1 MCCTD
6 LRIRRLGFE
15 SLRARSPHPHATLAP
30 LSLDRHLPHL
40 AAFWPHQ
47 PSRPHDR
54 GVRRSGPFRR
64 GTRARTG
71 PCRADAGVPS
81 GRRAL
86 PLRSRRAGALVQG
99 FERADERVVRR
110 QRPLAVAR
118 LGLFEPPGVPSSY
131 LDDDRGRQPSWRRIS
146 ESKTWNSSWLSVGA
160 LCCAL
165 RCCWPGALSQVRT
178 YCKARSSGC
187 SGSGIGWMAI
197 PRAICDARC
206 TTWPR
211 TDTGGR
217 GYGGGSFPFSRPR
230 HPRQLT

>member
-1 MCCTD
+1 MDAGGLAGCAA
-6 LRIRRLGFE
+6 LIYGSE
-15 SLRARSPHPHATLAP
+15 GWGSSPSERATTSARQGLAP

-178 YCKARSSGC
+178 YCKARSSRNRWHEP
-187 SGSGIGWMAI
+187 GW
-197 PRAICDARC
+197 RH
-206 TTWPR
+206 
-211 TDTGGR
+211 
-217 GYGGGSFPFSRPR
+217 
-230 HPRQLT
+230 HPREDGGLCAQPG